1 MKTISCSMFWQYI
14 GQSDQKFCKTWS
26 REISLEKYLM
36 KIKRY
41 VFLMYALISRIFAKK
56 CFWSWPTCNFS
67 HSIFLQITQN
77 PIVNLT
83 QPCSESEDLPQIHNF
98 NPHYYC
104 PPSGEVVS
112 SECETSSPSS
122 SLVDPQKRPIAA
134 ALRPLPTTSS
144 SPSSLKR
151 LPHQVKSLGQTEF
164 KAMALNSDLTQ
175 VQEKLA
181 ALDHFGGI
189 NVSVAKWLNDSNKKI
204 YLKKSN
210 CVWRIFECDWSVKC

>member
-1 MKTISCSMFWQYI
+1 MRWFHEFL
-14 GQSDQKFCKTWS
+14 QKLVQLQ
-26 REISLEKYLM
+26 R
-36 KIKRY
+36 
-41 VFLMYALISRIFAKK
+41 K

-189 NVSVAKWLNDSNKKI
+189 NVSVAKWLNDSVIRKFIWKRVIVFGEFLNVI
-204 YLKKSN
+204 E
-210 CVWRIFECDWSVKC
+210 V

>member
-1 MKTISCSMFWQYI
+1 MVWKPFQTGLCMRWFHE
-14 GQSDQKFCKTWS
+14 FCNNMS
-26 REISLEKYLM
+26 NLEKVLLELTNLY
-36 KIKRY
+36 
-41 VFLMYALISRIFAKK
+41 
-56 CFWSWPTCNFS
+56 FS
-67 HSIFLQITQN
+67 DIQFFFQITQN

-104 PPSGEVVS
+104 PPSGEIVS
-112 SECETSSPSS
+112 SECETSSPPS
-122 SLVDPQKRPIAA
+122 SLVDSQKRPIAA

-151 LPHQVKSLGQTEF
+151 LPLQVKSLGQTEF

-189 NVSVAKWLNDSNKKI
+189 NVSVAK
-204 YLKKSN
+204 
-210 CVWRIFECDWSVKC
+210 